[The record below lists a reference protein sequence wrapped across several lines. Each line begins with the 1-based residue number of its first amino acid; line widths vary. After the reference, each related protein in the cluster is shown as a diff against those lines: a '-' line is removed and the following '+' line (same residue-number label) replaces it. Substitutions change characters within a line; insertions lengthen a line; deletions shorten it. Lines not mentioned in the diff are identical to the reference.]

1 MVRKPFNADCSGDSS
16 YWIFKLV
23 FCSYLFVALLVFL
36 EKGKLYISFRIF
48 NKLATI
54 SVFPCSR

>member
-16 YWIFKLV
+16 YEIFKLV

-36 EKGKLYISFRIF
+36 EKEKLT
-48 NKLATI
+48 KTI
-54 SVFPCSR
+54 YLL